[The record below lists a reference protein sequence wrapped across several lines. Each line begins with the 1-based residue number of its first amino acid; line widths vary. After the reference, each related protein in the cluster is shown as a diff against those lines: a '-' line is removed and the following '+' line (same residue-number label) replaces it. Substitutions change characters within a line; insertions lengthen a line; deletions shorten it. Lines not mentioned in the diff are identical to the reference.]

1 MSFPHLEEAL
11 RRSEEF
17 AARLIESSHDCI
29 KVLDLKGHL
38 LSMNVHGMTA
48 LEIFDFGPLVG
59 SPWVEFWDGQDREH
73 ARAAI
78 EQARQGQVGR
88 FTGYFPTR
96 HTKIPKWWDVSIT
109 AILDKDG
116 QPEKLLVVS
125 RDITELKQAEQALR
139 QSHEQLEQ
147 QVAARTRDLAQT
159 SMVLQEIVEGV
170 ESKVGEQF
178 FSSLV
183 QQLASALGVDY
194 AYISELSEDGTKFR
208 SKAGWGKG
216 RPLPQFDVPARGP
229 CETVLTR
236 KCVHHPD
243 QLRAL
248 YPHVQLIQ
256 DIGVESYCG
265 VPIVDSSDRVVGHLA
280 IMDSKPMLDHLRAT
294 SILGIFATRAAAE
307 FERLLFERA
316 MRKSD
321 LTLRKIDE
329 GTAAT
334 TGAEFFNSL
343 VKSLAE
349 ALQAKYAF
357 VSKFVEGNR
366 ARVRTLAFWKGDG
379 FLDNFEYDLPH
390 TPCERVLAGEVCL
403 FPEKV
408 QDLFPEH
415 REDLAKLGVESYLA
429 IPVSDRSGTVMGHLA
444 VMDTKPMHDDPR
456 VLSVFKIFGVR
467 AGAELEREQMDA
479 QIKENEER
487 LRDLFDEAPIAYVYE
502 GLDSKLLRVN
512 RTAMRSLG
520 ITADQ
525 VDGLYGRDF
534 VPNTP
539 DAQRRLKE
547 AFASVGKGIDTSGV
561 VLELRRKD
569 NGKPLWMKWWSRPDP
584 GGTYTRTMFLDIT
597 EQVLMEQEKARL
609 EAQNVYLQ
617 EEIKGT
623 HNFEELIGSSS
634 TLKKVLKNVERV
646 APTDSTVL
654 ITGETGTGKELIAR
668 AIHNLSPRKSK
679 PLVKVNCAAIPA
691 GLIESE
697 LFGHEKGA
705 FTGALT
711 QKMGRFELA
720 DKGTIFLDE
729 IGELPLDL
737 QSKLLRV
744 LQEGEFERVGG
755 TQTFKINVRVIA
767 ATNRDLEQQS
777 KTGHYRP
784 DLYYRLN
791 VFPIHLPA
799 LREREGDIPLL
810 VQYFI
815 RKFAANFAK
824 KIDRIPERMMT
835 ALQRYQWPGNIR
847 ELEHIIERAVI
858 LSEGSELEP
867 IEWLS
872 PSNGKSAVAKTLTLE
887 EMERQHI
894 VDVLEHTNWR
904 VSGEKGA
911 AKILGLNPTTLE
923 ARMKKLGIER
933 VKPGDVK
940 SET

>member
-1 MSFPHLEEAL
+1 MSSSHLEEAL

-38 LSMNVHGMTA
+38 LSMNTHGMTA

-59 SPWVEFWDGQDREH
+59 SPWVEFWDGQDQEH

-78 EQARQGQVGR
+78 EQGRQDQVGR
-88 FTGYFPTR
+88 FTGYFPTM

-116 QPEKLLVVS
+116 KPEKLLVVS
-125 RDITELKQAEQALR
+125 RDITELKQAEQALQ

-147 QVAARTRDLAQT
+147 QVEARTYDLART

-170 ESKVGEQF
+170 ESKIGEQF

-183 QQLASALGVDY
+183 QQLATALGVEY
-194 AYISELSEDGTKFR
+194 AYVSELSEDGAKFR

-216 RPLPQFDVPARGP
+216 RPLPPFDVPAHGP

-236 KCVHHPD
+236 KCVHHQD

-265 VPIVDSSDRVVGHLA
+265 VPIVDSSDKVVGHLA
-280 IMDSKPMLDHLRAT
+280 IMDSKPMPDHLRAM

-307 FERLLFERA
+307 FERLCFERA

-334 TGAEFFNSL
+334 TGADFFNSL

-357 VSKFVEGNR
+357 VSKLVEGNR

-379 FLDNFEYDLPH
+379 FLDNFEYDLAH

-467 AGAELEREQMDA
+467 AGAELERERMDV
-479 QIKENEER
+479 QLKENEEQ
-487 LRDLFDEAPIAYVYE
+487 LRDLFDEAPIAYVHE
-502 GLDSKLLRVN
+502 GLDSKFIRAN
-512 RTAMRSLG
+512 RTALRSFG
-520 ITADQ
+520 ITPDQ
-525 VDGLYGRDF
+525 VEGTYGSSF
-534 VPNTP
+534 VPDTP

-547 AFASVGKGIDTSGV
+547 AFASIGRGTDTSGV

-569 NGKPLWMKWWSRPDP
+569 NGKPLWIQWWSRPDKT
-584 GGTYTRTMFLDIT
+584 GQFTRTMFIDIT
-597 EQVLMEQEKARL
+597 ERVLMEQEKSRL

-623 HNFEELIGSSS
+623 HNFEELIGGS
-634 TLKKVLKNVERV
+634 TSLKKVLKNVERV

-668 AIHNLSPRKSK
+668 AIHNLSPRKNK

-711 QKMGRFELA
+711 KKMGRFELA

-737 QSKLLRV
+737 QSKLLRI

-755 TQTFKINVRVIA
+755 TQTYKVNVRVIA

-810 VQYFI
+810 VQYFA
-815 RKFAANFAK
+815 RKFSVNFGK
-824 KIDRIPERMMT
+824 TIDRIPERMMA
-835 ALQRYQWPGNIR
+835 ALQRYKWPGNIR
-847 ELEHIIERAVI
+847 ELEHVIERAVI

-867 IEWLS
+867 IDWLS
-872 PSNGKSAVAKTLTLE
+872 SSHSKVGEGKTLTLE

-894 VDVLEHTNWR
+894 VDVLEQTNWR

-923 ARMKKLGIER
+923 ARMKKLDITR
-933 VKPGDVK
+933 VKR
-940 SET
+940 ET

>member
-1 MSFPHLEEAL
+1 MSVPYLEEAL
-11 RRSEEF
+11 RRSEQF
-17 AARLIESSHDCI
+17 AARLIESSRDCI

-38 LSMNVHGMTA
+38 LSINAHGMTA
-48 LEIFDFGPLVG
+48 LEICDIGPLIG
-59 SPWVEFWDGQDREH
+59 SPWIEFWDGQDREH

-78 EQARQGQVGR
+78 EQARQSQVGR
-88 FTGYFPTR
+88 FTGYFPTM

-116 QPEKLLVVS
+116 KPEKLLAVS
-125 RDITELKQAEQALR
+125 RDITELKQAEQAFR

-147 QVAARTRDLAQT
+147 QVEARTRDLAKT
-159 SMVLQEIVEGV
+159 GTVLQEIVEGV

-178 FSSLV
+178 FPSLV
-183 QQLASALGVDY
+183 QQLATALGVDY
-194 AYISELSEDGTKFR
+194 AYVSELSEDGTKFR

-216 RPLPQFDVPARGP
+216 HPLPQFDVPLRGP

-236 KCVHHPD
+236 KCVYHQD
-243 QLRAL
+243 ELRAL

-280 IMDSKPMLDHLRAT
+280 IMDSKPMPDHLCAT
-294 SILGIFATRAAAE
+294 SILGIFSTRAAAE
-307 FERLLFERA
+307 FERLRFERA
-316 MRKSD
+316 LRKSD

-334 TGAEFFNSL
+334 TGAEFFHSL

-357 VSKFVEGNR
+357 VSKLVEGNR

-429 IPVSDRSGTVMGHLA
+429 IPVSDRSGMVMGHLA

-467 AGAELEREQMDA
+467 AGAELERERMDV
-479 QIKENEER
+479 QLKENEER

-525 VDGLYGRDF
+525 VSGLYGRDF

-584 GGTYTRTMFLDIT
+584 SGAYTRTMFIDIT

-623 HNFEELIGSSS
+623 HNFEELIGGS
-634 TLKKVLKNVERV
+634 TSLNKVLKNVERV

-668 AIHNLSPRKSK
+668 AIHNLSPRKGR

-711 QKMGRFELA
+711 KKMGRFELA
-720 DKGTIFLDE
+720 DKGTVFLDE

-755 TQTFKINVRVIA
+755 TQTFKVNVRVIA

-810 VQYFI
+810 AQFFV
-815 RKFAANFAK
+815 RKFATGFGK
-824 KIDRIPERMMT
+824 KIDRVSERMMSGF
-835 ALQRYQWPGNIR
+835 QRYQWPGNIR
-847 ELEHIIERAVI
+847 ELEHVIERAVI
-858 LSEGSELEP
+858 LSEGPELEP
-867 IEWLS
+867 IDWLS
-872 PSNGKSAVAKTLTLE
+872 SSKNKAGATKTLTLE

-894 VDVLEHTNWR
+894 VDVLDQTNWR

-923 ARMKKLGIER
+923 ARMKKLDITR
-933 VKPGDVK
+933 VRR
-940 SET
+940 ET

>member
-1 MSFPHLEEAL
+1 MPMSSPHLEEAL

-17 AARLIESSHDCI
+17 AARLIESSYDCI

-38 LSMNVHGMTA
+38 LSMNAHGMTA

-59 SPWVEFWDGQDREH
+59 SPWVEFWEGQDQEH
-73 ARAAI
+73 ARVAI

-88 FTGYFPTR
+88 FTGYFPTT
-96 HTKIPKWWDVSIT
+96 HTKIPKWWDVSVT

-125 RDITELKQAEQALR
+125 RDITELKQVEQVLR

-147 QVAARTRDLAQT
+147 QVEARTRDLVQAST
-159 SMVLQEIVEGV
+159 VLQEIVEGV

-183 QQLASALGVDY
+183 QQLATVLGVDY
-194 AYISELSEDGTKFR
+194 AYVSELSDDGTLFR

-216 RPLPQFDVPARGP
+216 RTLPPFDVPAHGP

-294 SILGIFATRAAAE
+294 SILGIFAMRAAAE

-366 ARVRTLAFWKGDG
+366 LRVRTLAFWKGDG

-429 IPVSDRSGTVMGHLA
+429 IPVSDRSGRVMGHLA

-479 QIKENEER
+479 QLKENEER
-487 LRDLFDEAPIAYVYE
+487 LRDLFDEAPIAYVHE
-502 GLDSKLLRVN
+502 GLDSKFIRAN
-512 RTAMRSLG
+512 RTALKSFG

-525 VDGLYGRDF
+525 VEGTYGFSFIPD
-534 VPNTP
+534 TP
-539 DAQRRLKE
+539 DAQRRLKD
-547 AFASVGKGIDTSGV
+547 AFASIGKGIDTSGV

-569 NGKPLWMKWWSRPDP
+569 NGKPLWIQWWSRPDP
-584 GGTYTRTMFLDIT
+584 SGTYTRTMFIDIT
-597 EQVLMEQEKARL
+597 ERVLMEQEKARL
-609 EAQNVYLQ
+609 EAQNIYLQ
-617 EEIKGT
+617 EEIQGS
-623 HNFEELIGSSS
+623 HNFEELIGGS
-634 TLKKVLKNVERV
+634 TSLKKVLKNVGRV

-668 AIHNLSPRKSK
+668 AIHNLSPRKGR

-711 QKMGRFELA
+711 KKMGRFEVA

-755 TQTFKINVRVIA
+755 IQTFKVNVRVIA

-810 VQYFI
+810 VQYFVH
-815 RKFAANFAK
+815 KFAANFGK
-824 KIDRIPERMMT
+824 KIDRISERMM
-835 ALQRYQWPGNIR
+835 AGLQRYQWPGNIR
-847 ELEHIIERAVI
+847 ELEHVIERAVI

-872 PSNGKSAVAKTLTLE
+872 QPNGKAGAAKTQTLE
-887 EMERQHI
+887 EIERQHI
-894 VDVLEHTNWR
+894 VDVLDQTNWR

-933 VKPGDVK
+933 VRC
-940 SET
+940 ET

>member
-1 MSFPHLEEAL
+1 MSSSHLEEAL

-29 KVLDLKGHL
+29 TVLDLKGHL
-38 LSMNVHGMTA
+38 LSMNAHGMTA
-48 LEIFDFGPLVG
+48 LEIFDFDPLVG
-59 SPWVEFWDGQDREH
+59 SPWVEFWEGQDQEH
-73 ARAAI
+73 ARVAI

-88 FTGYFPTR
+88 FTGYFPTTQ
-96 HTKIPKWWDVSIT
+96 TKIPKWWDVSIT

-116 QPEKLLVVS
+116 KPEKLLVVS
-125 RDITELKQAEQALR
+125 RDITELKQAEQALQ

-147 QVAARTRDLAQT
+147 QVEARTRDLAKT
-159 SMVLQEIVEGV
+159 GTVLQEIVEGV
-170 ESKVGEQF
+170 ESKIGEQF
-178 FSSLV
+178 FPSLV
-183 QQLASALGVDY
+183 QQLATALGVDY
-194 AYISELSEDGTKFR
+194 AYISELSEDGAKFR

-216 RPLPQFDVPARGP
+216 RPLQQFDVPLRGP

-243 QLRAL
+243 ELRAL

-280 IMDSKPMLDHLRAT
+280 IMDSKPMPDHLRAT

-307 FERLLFERA
+307 FERLRFERA

-334 TGAEFFNSL
+334 TGADFFNSL

-357 VSKFVEGNR
+357 VSKLVEGNR

-467 AGAELEREQMDA
+467 AGAELERERMDV
-479 QIKENEER
+479 QLKENEER

-525 VDGLYGRDF
+525 VEGLYGRDF
-534 VPNTP
+534 VPDTP
-539 DAQRRLKE
+539 DAKRRLKE
-547 AFASVGKGIDTSGV
+547 AFASVGRGTDTSGV

-569 NGKPLWMKWWSRPDP
+569 NGKPLWMQWWSRPDP
-584 GGTYTRTMFLDIT
+584 SGTYTRTMFLDIT
-597 EQVLMEQEKARL
+597 EKVLMEQEKARL

-617 EEIKGT
+617 EEIKVT
-623 HNFEELIGSSS
+623 HNFEELIGGS
-634 TLKKVLKNVERV
+634 TSLKKVLKSVERV

-668 AIHNLSPRKSK
+668 AIHNLSPRKSR

-711 QKMGRFELA
+711 KKIGRFELA

-755 TQTFKINVRVIA
+755 TQTFKVNVRVIA

-810 VQYFI
+810 VQYFV
-815 RKFAANFAK
+815 RKFAVNFGK

-835 ALQRYQWPGNIR
+835 ALQRYLWPGNIR
-847 ELEHIIERAVI
+847 ELEHVIERAVI

-867 IEWLS
+867 IDWLS
-872 PSNGKSAVAKTLTLE
+872 QPGGKAGSGKTLTLE

-894 VDVLEHTNWR
+894 MDVLEQTNWR

-911 AKILGLNPTTLE
+911 AKILDLNPTTLE
-923 ARMKKLGIER
+923 ARMKKLGIQREKR
-933 VKPGDVK
+933 
-940 SET
+940 EA

>member
-1 MSFPHLEEAL
+1 MSSPDLEEAL

-17 AARLIESSHDCI
+17 AARLIESSRDCI

-38 LSMNVHGMTA
+38 LSINAHGMTA
-48 LEIFDFGPLVG
+48 LEICDFGPLVG

-88 FTGYFPTR
+88 FTGYFPTTQ
-96 HTKIPKWWDVSIT
+96 TKIPKWWDVSVT

-116 QPEKLLVVS
+116 KPEKLLAVS
-125 RDITELKQAEQALR
+125 RDVTELKQTEQSLR

-147 QVAARTRDLAQT
+147 QVAARTRDLVQT
-159 SMVLQEIVEGV
+159 STVLQEIVEGV

-183 QQLASALGVDY
+183 QQLATALGVDY
-194 AYISELSEDGTKFR
+194 AYVSELRDDDNTFR
-208 SKAGWGKG
+208 SRAGWGKG
-216 RPLPQFDVPARGP
+216 RTLPQFDVPAHGP

-265 VPIVDSSDRVVGHLA
+265 VPIVDASDRVVGHLA
-280 IMDSKPMLDHLRAT
+280 IMDSKPMPDHLRAT

-307 FERLLFERA
+307 FERLRFERA

-349 ALQAKYAF
+349 ALQTKYAF
-357 VSKFVEGNR
+357 VSKFVESNR
-366 ARVRTLAFWKGDG
+366 PRVRTLAFWKGDG

-444 VMDTKPMHDDPR
+444 VMDTKPMHDDAR

-467 AGAELEREQMDA
+467 AGAELERDRMDA
-479 QIKENEER
+479 QLKENEER
-487 LRDLFDEAPIAYVYE
+487 LRDLFDEAPIAYVHE
-502 GLDSKLLRVN
+502 GLDSKFIRAN
-512 RTAMRSLG
+512 RAAMRSLG
-520 ITADQ
+520 ITPDQ
-525 VDGLYGRDF
+525 VKGTYGRSFIPD
-534 VPNTP
+534 TP
-539 DAQRRLKE
+539 EAQRRLRE
-547 AFASVGKGIDTSGV
+547 AFESIGRGTDTSGV

-569 NGKPLWMKWWSRPDP
+569 NGKPLWIQWWSKPDKT
-584 GGTYTRTMFLDIT
+584 GQFTRTMFLDIT
-597 EQVLMEQEKARL
+597 ERVLMEQEKARL

-668 AIHNLSPRKSK
+668 AIHNLSPRKNK
-679 PLVKVNCAAIPA
+679 PLVKVNCAAIPS

-711 QKMGRFELA
+711 KKMGRFEVA

-767 ATNRDLEQQS
+767 ATNRDLDQLS

-810 VQYFI
+810 VQYFS
-815 RKFAANFAK
+815 RKFAANFGK

-835 ALQRYQWPGNIR
+835 ALQCYQWPGNIR
-847 ELEHIIERAVI
+847 ELEHVIERAVI

-872 PSNGKSAVAKTLTLE
+872 PSNGKAAAAKTLTLE

-923 ARMKKLGIER
+923 ARMKKLDITR
-933 VKPGDVK
+933 VKR
-940 SET
+940 ET

>member
-1 MSFPHLEEAL
+1 MPMSSSHLEEAL

-17 AARLIESSHDCI
+17 AARLIESSRDCI
-29 KVLDLKGHL
+29 KVLDLQGQL
-38 LSMNVHGMTA
+38 LSINAHGMTA
-48 LEIFDFGPLVG
+48 LEICDFGPLLG
-59 SPWVEFWDGQDREH
+59 SPWVEFWDGKDREH
-73 ARAAI
+73 AKAAL

-88 FTGYFPTR
+88 FTGYFPTVQMN
-96 HTKIPKWWDVSIT
+96 TPKWWDVSVT

-116 QPEKLLVVS
+116 QPEKLLAVS
-125 RDITELKQAEQALR
+125 RDVTELKQTEQLLR
-139 QSHEQLEQ
+139 QSHEHLEQ
-147 QVAARTRDLAQT
+147 QVAVRMRDLAQT
-159 SMVLQEIVEGV
+159 GMVLQEIVEGV
-170 ESKVGEQF
+170 ESKIGEQF
-178 FSSLV
+178 FPSLV
-183 QQLASALGVDY
+183 QQLATALGVDY
-194 AYISELSEDGTKFR
+194 AYISELSEDGATFR
-208 SKAGWGKG
+208 SRAGWGKG
-216 RPLPQFDVPARGP
+216 RPLPPFDVPAHGP

-243 QLRAL
+243 QLRTL
-248 YPHVQLIQ
+248 YPHVQLIH
-256 DIGVESYCG
+256 DMGVESYCG

-280 IMDSKPMLDHLRAT
+280 IMDSKPMPDHLRAT

-307 FERLLFERA
+307 FERLRFERA

-329 GTAAT
+329 GTAST

-343 VKSLAE
+343 VKNLAE
-349 ALQAKYAF
+349 ALQTQYAF
-357 VSKFVEGNR
+357 VSKFVLGNR

-479 QIKENEER
+479 QLKENEDR
-487 LRDLFDEAPIAYVYE
+487 LRDLFDEAPIAYVHE
-502 GLDSKLLRVN
+502 GLDSKFIRAN
-512 RTAMRSLG
+512 RAALKSFG

-525 VDGLYGRDF
+525 VEGTYGSSFIPD
-534 VPNTP
+534 TP

-547 AFASVGKGIDTSGV
+547 AFASIGKGIDTSGV

-569 NGKPLWMKWWSRPDP
+569 NGKPLWIQWWSRPDP
-584 GGTYTRTMFLDIT
+584 SGTYTRTMFIDIT
-597 EQVLMEQEKARL
+597 ERVLMEQEKARL
-609 EAQNVYLQ
+609 EAQNIYLQ
-617 EEIKGT
+617 EEIKGS
-623 HNFEELIGSSS
+623 HNFEELIGGS
-634 TLKKVLKNVERV
+634 TSLKKVLKNVGRV

-668 AIHNLSPRKSK
+668 AIHNLSPRRGR

-711 QKMGRFELA
+711 KKMGRFEVA

-755 TQTFKINVRVIA
+755 MQTFKVNVRIIA

-799 LREREGDIPLL
+799 LREREGDIPML
-810 VQYFI
+810 VQFFV
-815 RKFAANFAK
+815 RKFAANFGK
-824 KIDRIPERMMT
+824 KIDRISERMM
-835 ALQRYQWPGNIR
+835 AGLQRYHWPGNIR
-847 ELEHIIERAVI
+847 ELEHVIERAVI

-867 IEWLS
+867 IDWLS
-872 PSNGKSAVAKTLTLE
+872 QHNGKAGAAKTQTLE

-894 VDVLEHTNWR
+894 VEVLDQTNWR
-904 VSGEKGA
+904 VSGDKGA

-923 ARMKKLGIER
+923 ARMKKLDITR
-933 VKPGDVK
+933 VKR
-940 SET
+940 ET

>member
-1 MSFPHLEEAL
+1 MPSSHLEEAL

-38 LSMNVHGMTA
+38 LSMNAHGMTA

-59 SPWVEFWDGQDREH
+59 SPWVEFWDGQDQEH

-88 FTGYFPTR
+88 FTGYFPTMQT
-96 HTKIPKWWDVSIT
+96 HTPKWWDVSVT

-116 QPEKLLVVS
+116 RPEKLLAVS
-125 RDITELKQAEQALR
+125 RDVTDLKRAEQSLR
-139 QSHEQLEQ
+139 QSHEQLEK
-147 QVAARTRDLAQT
+147 QVAARTRELT
-159 SMVLQEIVEGV
+159 HTGTVLQKIVEGV
-170 ESKVGEQF
+170 ESKIGEQF
-178 FSSLV
+178 FPSLV
-183 QQLASALGVDY
+183 QQLAIALGVDY
-194 AYISELSEDGTKFR
+194 AYISELSEDGAKFR

-216 RPLPQFDVPARGP
+216 RPLPQFDVPLRGP

-243 QLRAL
+243 ELRAL

-280 IMDSKPMLDHLRAT
+280 IMDSKPMPDHLRAT

-307 FERLLFERA
+307 FERLRFERA
-316 MRKSD
+316 LRKSD

-334 TGAEFFNSL
+334 TGADFFNSL

-357 VSKFVEGNR
+357 VSKLVEGNR

-415 REDLAKLGVESYLA
+415 QEDLAKLGVESYLA

-479 QIKENEER
+479 QLKDNEER
-487 LRDLFDEAPIAYVYE
+487 LRDLFDEAPIAYVHE

-512 RTAMRSLG
+512 RTAMKSLG

-525 VDGLYGRDF
+525 VEGLYGRDF

-539 DAQRRLKE
+539 EAQQRLKG

-569 NGKPLWMKWWSRPDP
+569 DGKPLWMKWWSRPDP
-584 GGTYTRTMFLDIT
+584 SGTYTRTMFLDIT

-623 HNFEELIGSSS
+623 HNFEELIGGSAS
-634 TLKKVLKNVERV
+634 LKKVLKNVERV

-654 ITGETGTGKELIAR
+654 LTGETGTGKELIAR
-668 AIHNLSPRKSK
+668 AIHNLSPRKGR

-711 QKMGRFELA
+711 KKMGRFELA

-755 TQTFKINVRVIA
+755 TQTFKVNVRVIA

-777 KTGHYRP
+777 KTGHFRP

-799 LREREGDIPLL
+799 LREREGDIPML
-810 VQYFI
+810 VQYFV
-815 RKFAANFAK
+815 RKFAANLGK
-824 KIDRIPERMMT
+824 KIDRIPERMIT
-835 ALQRYQWPGNIR
+835 GLQRYLWPGNIR
-847 ELEHIIERAVI
+847 ELEHVIERAVI
-858 LSEGSELEP
+858 LSEGPELEP
-867 IEWLS
+867 IDWLS
-872 PSNGKSAVAKTLTLE
+872 PSHSKTGEGKTLTLE
-887 EMERQHI
+887 AMERQHI
-894 VDVLEHTNWR
+894 VDVLEQTNWR

-911 AKILGLNPTTLE
+911 AKVLGLNPTTLE
-923 ARMKKLGIER
+923 ARMKKLDITR
-933 VKPGDVK
+933 VKR
-940 SET
+940 ET

>member
-1 MSFPHLEEAL
+1 MPMSTPHLEEAL

-29 KVLDLKGHL
+29 KVLDIKGHL
-38 LSMNVHGMTA
+38 LSMNAHGMTA

-88 FTGYFPTR
+88 FTGYFPTT
-96 HTKIPKWWDVSIT
+96 HTKVPKWWDVSIT

-178 FSSLV
+178 FPSLV
-183 QQLASALGVDY
+183 QQLATTLGVDY

-216 RPLPQFDVPARGP
+216 QALPQFDVPLRGP

-243 QLRAL
+243 ELRAL

-280 IMDSKPMLDHLRAT
+280 IMDSKSMPDHLRAT

-307 FERLLFERA
+307 FERLRFERA
-316 MRKSD
+316 MRRSD

-357 VSKFVEGNR
+357 VSKLVEGNR

-479 QIKENEER
+479 QLKDNEER

-525 VDGLYGRDF
+525 VEGLYGRDF

-547 AFASVGKGIDTSGV
+547 AFASIGKGIDTSGV

-617 EEIKGT
+617 EEIKVT
-623 HNFEELIGSSS
+623 HNFEELIGGS
-634 TLKKVLKNVERV
+634 TSLKKVLKNVERV

-668 AIHNLSPRKSK
+668 AIHNLSPRKGR

-705 FTGALT
+705 FTGALMK
-711 QKMGRFELA
+711 KMGRFELA

-755 TQTFKINVRVIA
+755 TQTFKVNVRVIA
-767 ATNRDLEQQS
+767 ATNRDLEQQT
-777 KTGHYRP
+777 KAGHYRP

-810 VQYFI
+810 VQYFV
-815 RKFAANFAK
+815 RKFAVNFGK

-835 ALQRYQWPGNIR
+835 ALQRYPWPGNIR
-847 ELEHIIERAVI
+847 ELEHVIERAVI
-858 LSEGSELEP
+858 LSEGPELEP
-867 IEWLS
+867 IDWLS
-872 PSNGKSAVAKTLTLE
+872 SSHSKTGEGKTLTLE

-894 VDVLEHTNWR
+894 VDVLDQTNWR

-923 ARMKKLGIER
+923 ARMKKLDITR
-933 VKPGDVK
+933 VKR
-940 SET
+940 ET